1 MKDRER
7 KERKERDNMPR
18 KRLEKIVTIE
28 ENVPGGWWAA
38 EANAAELADVA
49 AEATTEDEIFKTK
62 AD

>member
-18 KRLEKIVTIE
+18 RRLDTKNFVLCRL
-28 ENVPGGWWAA
+28 WAA

-49 AEATTEDEIFKTK
+49 VEATTEDEIFKTK